1 MRLGPRLVG
10 LLILAACQ
18 TTSTPVADDWVE
30 FIDEENGLRISYPS
44 DWVRAEDNLTPNLA
58 SPREV
63 LSLGTFPLEPGGP
76 GCANVPTNALID
88 LGPEDVFLTLQ
99 GRQPGPDSEDRPV
112 FGPGVGIDMESLEF
126 PYCLPEAERFEI
138 GAMQWVH
145 FSDAGR
151 GFYLLVAIGRDTSA
165 ETVDQV
171 WTVANSLVIASGY
184 VP

>member
-1 MRLGPRLVG
+1 MKFRALVVG
-10 LLILAACQ
+10 LLVLVACQ
-18 TTSTPVADDWVE
+18 TDPLPVAEDWAE
-30 FIDEENGLRISYPS
+30 FIDEGNGIRVTYPP

-63 LSLGTFPLEPGGP
+63 LSIGTFPLEPGGP
-76 GCANVPTNALID
+76 NCAQVPTNALID
-88 LGPEDVFLTLQ
+88 LQPEDVFFTLQ
-99 GRQPGPDSEDRPV
+99 GGGSRPESDRRPV
-112 FGPGVGIDMESLEF
+112 FGPGVGTDMENLEF
-126 PYCLPEAERFEI
+126 PQCLPDDERLEI

-151 GFYLLVAIGRDTSA
+151 GFYLLVAIGRDATA

-171 WTVANSLVIASGY
+171 WMVANSLVVAAA